1 MPLGSAFRRVA
12 AAGTT
17 AAFALSVVFSG
28 CGGDDDGGGPTSLK
42 WFVQIQPG
50 GSFQE
55 AAANCTEQSNG
66 QYEIELEL
74 LPTDASQARE
84 QLVRRLG
91 AEDSTID
98 IVGMDVIWTGE
109 FANAGWLVEWPDD
122 LERRVTKG
130 VFDSVVETAR
140 FEGNL
145 YGAPF
150 NSNTQLLWYRTDRV
164 DKPPKTW
171 EEMITEAE
179 EIGPTEGRIQVQANQ
194 YEGFT
199 AWFNA
204 LLESAGGHI
213 LSGPETVDLP
223 EEPTDQALEV
233 MGRLG
238 NSPVAAADIDT
249 SNEDTARLG
258 FESGDSAFMVNYT
271 FAYASA
277 QENAPDVAKNMGFAP
292 YPRVVEDRPSAPPL
306 GGFNNGVSAY
316 SDEPD
321 LAFEAAACL
330 SSPENQLTAT
340 EKDGLPPS
348 NQTLYTDKVVRK
360 AYPGFAQLVKQS
372 IDNAGPRPATPAY
385 QDVSLAIQRSLH
397 PPSSINP
404 DDVTSKYD
412 ELRSAL
418 EDAVKREGLL

>member
-1 MPLGSAFRRVA
+1 MCALALGI
-12 AAGTT
+12 
-17 AAFALSVVFSG
+17 G
-28 CGGDDDGGGPTSLK
+28 CGGSDNGGGATTLN

-55 AAANCTEQSNG
+55 VAKRCSEESNG
-66 QYEIELEL
+66 RYEIEFEL

-98 IVGMDVIWTGE
+98 ILGMDVVWTAE
-109 FANAGWLVEWPDD
+109 FANAGWLQEWPA
-122 LERRVTKG
+122 EQGRQVTKG
-130 VFDSVVETAR
+130 VFDSVIETAR
-140 FEGNL
+140 FEDKL

-164 DKPPKTW
+164 KQPPATW
-171 EEMITEAE
+171 AEMIDEAE
-179 EIGPTEGRIQVQANQ
+179 RIGPDGGRIQVQSNQ

-223 EEPTDQALEV
+223 EGPTDDALEV

-238 NSPVAAADIDT
+238 NSPVAATDIDT
-249 SNEDTARLG
+249 STEDTARLG
-258 FESGDSAFMVNYT
+258 FEAGDSAFMVNYT

-277 QENAPDVAKNMGFAP
+277 QAEAPDVAKNMGFAP
-292 YPRVVEDRPSAPPL
+292 YPRVVENRPSRPPL
-306 GGFNNGVSAY
+306 GGFNLGVSAY
-316 SDEPD
+316 SENSD
-321 LAFEAAACL
+321 LAFDAAACM
-330 SSPENQLTAT
+330 SGPESQLTAT
-340 EKDGLPPS
+340 ELDGLPPS
-348 NQTLYTDKVVRK
+348 NETLYTDKVVKK
-360 AYPGFAQLVKQS
+360 AYPGFADLVQRS
-372 IDNAGPRPATPAY
+372 IDAAGPRPATPAY

-397 PPSSINP
+397 PPSSIDPN
-404 DDVTSKYD
+404 DVTPSYD
-412 ELRSAL
+412 ELLSNL

>member
-1 MPLGSAFRRVA
+1 MTRASLAF
-12 AAGTT
+12 GT
-17 AAFALSVVFSG
+17 ALCALTLTVG
-28 CGGDDDGGGPTSLK
+28 CGGSDDGGGATSLN

-55 AAANCTEQSNG
+55 VAKRCSEESDG
-66 QYEIELEL
+66 RYEIEFEL

-98 IVGMDVIWTGE
+98 VIGMDVVWTAE
-109 FANAGWLVEWPDD
+109 FANAGWLREWTGDPA
-122 LERRVTKG
+122 RQVTKG
-130 VFDSVVETAR
+130 VFDSVIETAR
-140 FEGNL
+140 FEDKL

-150 NSNTQLLWYRTDRV
+150 NSNTQLLWYRTDEVR
-164 DKPPKTW
+164 KPPATW
-171 EEMITEAE
+171 DEMIDQAE
-179 EIGPTEGRIQVQANQ
+179 EIGPSGGLIQVQSNQ

-204 LLESAGGHI
+204 LLESAGGQI

-223 EEPTDQALEV
+223 EGPTDEALEV

-238 NSPVAAADIDT
+238 NSPVAAPDIDT

-258 FESGDSAFMVNYT
+258 FEAGDSAFMVNYT

-292 YPRVVEDRPSAPPL
+292 YPRVVANEPSRPPL
-306 GGFNNGVSAY
+306 GGFNLGVSAY
-316 SDEPD
+316 SDNPD
-321 LAFEAAACL
+321 LAFEAAACM
-330 SSPENQLTAT
+330 SGPESQLTAT
-340 EKDGLPPS
+340 ELDGLPPS
-348 NQTLYTDKVVRK
+348 NETLYTDKVVEK
-360 AYPGFAQLVKQS
+360 AYPGFARLVQRS
-372 IDNAGPRPATPAY
+372 IDDSGPRPQTAAY

-397 PPSSINP
+397 PPSKIDP
-404 DDVTSKYD
+404 EDVTPIYD
-412 ELRSAL
+412 ELLSNL
-418 EDAVKREGLL
+418 EDAAKREGLL

>member
-1 MPLGSAFRRVA
+1 VGRRVSRAVLALGSVL
-12 AAGTT
+12 GGL
-17 AAFALSVVFSG
+17 ALLAG
-28 CGGDDDGGGPTSLK
+28 CGGDDDGGGGGTTLN

-55 AAANCTEQSNG
+55 VAKRCSEESNG
-66 QYEIELEL
+66 RYSIDLEL

-98 IVGMDVIWTGE
+98 IIGMDVVWTAE
-109 FANAGWLVEWPDD
+109 FANAEWLREFPAQ
-122 LERRVTKG
+122 EGRGVTKG
-130 VFDSVVETAR
+130 VFDSVVETAT
-140 FEGNL
+140 FEDKL

-150 NSNTQLLWYRTDRV
+150 NSNTQLLWYRTDEIT
-164 DKPPKTW
+164 KPPTTW
-171 EEMITEAE
+171 DRMIDEAE
-179 EIGPTEGRIQVQANQ
+179 KIGPSGGLIQVQANQ

-204 LLESAGGHI
+204 LLESAGGRI

-223 EEPTDQALEV
+223 QGPTDEALQV

-238 NSPVAAADIDT
+238 NSPVAAPDIDT
-249 SNEDTARLG
+249 STEDTARLG
-258 FESGDSAFMVNYT
+258 FEAGDSAFMVNYT

-277 QENAPDVAKNMGFAP
+277 QANAPDVAKNMGFAP
-292 YPRVVEDRPSAPPL
+292 YPSVVAGEPARPPL
-306 GGFNNGVSAY
+306 GGFNLGVSAF
-316 SDEPD
+316 SDNPE
-321 LAFEAAACL
+321 LAFDAAACL
-330 SSPENQLTAT
+330 SGPESQLTAT
-340 EKDGLPPS
+340 ELDGLPPS
-348 NQTLYTDKVVRK
+348 NETLYEDKVVKK
-360 AYPGFAQLVKQS
+360 AYPGFAGLVQRS

-397 PPSSINP
+397 PPSSTDP
-404 DDVTSKYD
+404 DDVTPKYD

>member
-1 MPLGSAFRRVA
+1 LRRAKVGAASAIA
-12 AAGTT
+12 T
-17 AAFALSVVFSG
+17 ALFSLSLLTG
-28 CGGDDDGGGPTSLK
+28 CGGSDTGGPTELK

-50 GSFQE
+50 GSFQDVAKRCSE
-55 AAANCTEQSNG
+55 ESNG
-66 QYEIELEL
+66 RYEIEFEL

-98 IVGMDVIWTGE
+98 VIGMDVIWTAE
-109 FANAGWLVEWPDD
+109 FANAGWLREWTGAPA
-122 LERRVTKG
+122 RQVTKG

-140 FEGNL
+140 FEGKL

-150 NSNTQLLWYRTDRV
+150 NSNTQLLWYRTDQV
-164 DKPPKTW
+164 KQAPVTW
-171 EEMITEAE
+171 EEMIDEAE
-179 EIGPTEGRIQVQANQ
+179 KIGPGGGLIQVQSNR

-223 EEPTDQALEV
+223 QGPTDEALAV

-238 NSPVAAADIDT
+238 NSPVAAPDIDT
-249 SNEDTARLG
+249 SDEDTARLG
-258 FESGDSAFMVNYT
+258 FEAGDSAFMVNYT

-277 QENAPDVAKNMGFAP
+277 QENAPDVAKNMGFAE
-292 YPRVVEDRPSAPPL
+292 YPRVVEDRPSRPPL
-306 GGFNNGVSAY
+306 GGFNLGVSAY
-316 SDEPD
+316 SENSD

-330 SSPENQLTAT
+330 SGPESQLTAT
-340 EKDGLPPS
+340 ELDGLPPS
-348 NQTLYTDKVVRK
+348 NETLYTDKVVTK
-360 AYPGFAQLVKQS
+360 AYPGFSQLVKRS
-372 IDNAGPRPATPAY
+372 IDAAGPRPATAAY
-385 QDVSLAIQRSLH
+385 QDVSLAIQRTLH
-397 PPSSINP
+397 PPSSIDP
-404 DDVTSKYD
+404 SDLTPTYD
-412 ELRSAL
+412 ELRSNL

>member
-1 MPLGSAFRRVA
+1 LRRAVTRASLAFGA
-12 AAGTT
+12 ALC
-17 AAFALSVVFSG
+17 ALTLMVG
-28 CGGDDDGGGPTSLK
+28 CGGSDDEGGTTELN

-55 AAANCTEQSNG
+55 VAKRCGEESDG
-66 QYEIELEL
+66 SYEINFEL

-98 IVGMDVIWTGE
+98 ILGMDVVWTAE
-109 FANAGWLVEWPDD
+109 FANAGWLKEWPGDR
-122 LERRVTKG
+122 EREVTKD
-130 VFDSVVETAR
+130 VFDTVIETAR
-140 FEGNL
+140 FEDKL

-150 NSNTQLLWYRTDRV
+150 NSNTQLLWYRTDEIEE
-164 DKPPKTW
+164 PPTTW
-171 EEMITEAE
+171 DEMIDEAE
-179 EIGPTEGRIQVQANQ
+179 KIGPDGGLIQVQANQ

-204 LLESAGGHI
+204 LLESAGGQM
-213 LSGPETVDLP
+213 LSDPETVDLP
-223 EEPTDQALEV
+223 EEPTDEALEV

-238 NSPVAAADIDT
+238 NSPVAAPDIDT

-258 FESGDSAFMVNYT
+258 FEAGDSAFMVNYT

-277 QENAPDVAKNMGFAP
+277 GENAPDVLKNMGFAP
-292 YPRVVEDRPSAPPL
+292 YPRVVESEPSRPPL
-306 GGFNNGVSAY
+306 GGFNLGVSNY
-316 SDEPD
+316 SDNPD

-330 SSPENQLTAT
+330 AGPESQLTAT
-340 EKDGLPPS
+340 ELDGLPPS
-348 NQTLYTDKVVRK
+348 NETLYSDKTVK
-360 AYPGFAQLVKQS
+360 TAYPGFARLVQRS
-372 IDNAGPRPATPAY
+372 IADAGPRPQTAAY

-397 PPSSINP
+397 PPSKIDP
-404 DDVTSKYD
+404 DDVTPIFD
-412 ELRSAL
+412 ELLSNL

>member
-1 MPLGSAFRRVA
+1 MRRAVTRASLAFGA
-12 AAGTT
+12 ALC
-17 AAFALSVVFSG
+17 ALTLMVG
-28 CGGDDDGGGPTSLK
+28 CGGSDDEGGTTELN

-55 AAANCTEQSNG
+55 VAKRCGEESDG
-66 QYEIELEL
+66 SYEINFEL

-98 IVGMDVIWTGE
+98 ILGMDVVWTAE
-109 FANAGWLVEWPDD
+109 FANAGWLKEWPGDR
-122 LERRVTKG
+122 EREVTKD
-130 VFDSVVETAR
+130 VFDTVIETAR
-140 FEGNL
+140 FEDKL

-150 NSNTQLLWYRTDRV
+150 NSNTQLLWYRTDEIEE
-164 DKPPKTW
+164 PPTTW
-171 EEMITEAE
+171 DEMIDEAE
-179 EIGPTEGRIQVQANQ
+179 KIGPDGGLIQVQANQ

-204 LLESAGGHI
+204 LLESAGGQM
-213 LSGPETVDLP
+213 LSDPETVDLP
-223 EEPTDQALEV
+223 EEPTDEALEV

-238 NSPVAAADIDT
+238 NSPVAAPDIDT

-258 FESGDSAFMVNYT
+258 FEAGDSAFMVNYT

-277 QENAPDVAKNMGFAP
+277 GENAPDVLKNMGFAP
-292 YPRVVEDRPSAPPL
+292 YPRVVESEPSRPPL
-306 GGFNNGVSAY
+306 GGFNLGVSNY
-316 SDEPD
+316 SDNPD

-330 SSPENQLTAT
+330 AGPESQLTAT
-340 EKDGLPPS
+340 ELDGLPPS
-348 NQTLYTDKVVRK
+348 NETLYSDKAVK
-360 AYPGFAQLVKQS
+360 TAYPGFARLVQRS
-372 IDNAGPRPATPAY
+372 IADAGPRPQTAAY

-397 PPSSINP
+397 PPSKIDP
-404 DDVTSKYD
+404 DDVTPIFD
-412 ELRSAL
+412 ELLSNL

>member
-1 MPLGSAFRRVA
+1 LRKFVARPALAIGVVACVLALGV
-12 AAGTT
+12 
-17 AAFALSVVFSG
+17 G
-28 CGGDDDGGGPTSLK
+28 CGGSDDGGGPTELN

-55 AAANCTEQSNG
+55 VAKRCSEESDG
-66 QYEIELEL
+66 RYEIKFEL

-98 IVGMDVIWTGE
+98 VIGMDVVWTAE
-109 FANAGWLVEWPDD
+109 FANAGWLREWPR
-122 LERRVTKG
+122 EEGRQVTKG

-140 FEGNL
+140 FEDKL

-164 DKPPKTW
+164 KQAPTTW
-171 EEMITEAE
+171 SEMIDEAE
-179 EIGPTEGRIQVQANQ
+179 RIGPAEGRIQVQSNQ

-204 LLESAGGHI
+204 LLESAGGQI
-213 LSGPETVDLP
+213 LSGPETLDLP
-223 EEPTDQALEV
+223 EGPTDDALEV
-233 MGRLG
+233 MGTLG
-238 NSPVAAADIDT
+238 NSPVAATDIDT

-277 QENAPDVAKNMGFAP
+277 QANAPDVAKNMGFAE
-292 YPRVVEDRPSAPPL
+292 YPRVVANRPSRPPL
-306 GGFNNGVSAY
+306 GGFNLGVSAY
-316 SDEPD
+316 SDNPD
-321 LAFEAAACL
+321 LAFDAAACM
-330 SSPENQLTAT
+330 SGPESQLTAT
-340 EKDGLPPS
+340 ELDGLPPS
-348 NQTLYTDKVVRK
+348 NETLYTDKVVTK
-360 AYPGFAQLVKQS
+360 AYPGFADLVKRS
-372 IDNAGPRPATPAY
+372 IDNAGPRPATAAY

-404 DDVTSKYD
+404 DDVTPSYD
-412 ELRSAL
+412 ELRSNL